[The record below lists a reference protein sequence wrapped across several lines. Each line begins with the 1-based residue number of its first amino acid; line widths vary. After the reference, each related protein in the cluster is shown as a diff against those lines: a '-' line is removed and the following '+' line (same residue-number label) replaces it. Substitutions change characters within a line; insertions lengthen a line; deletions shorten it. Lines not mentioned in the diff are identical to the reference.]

1 VNEDPLCKF
10 EKLVFRNRLLE
21 EKICFSDT
29 ASLCNN
35 HEGVAIYK
43 FKKYED
49 PKRFSLIREVTYF
62 DTKEHAVF
70 SRGSGC
76 SKTVNDYDEKG
87 NLVSSSNFGLAGEPV
102 ENGLGCFMI
111 KRRYDKEDNTTEESY
126 YNKEGAPT
134 RITLGWAIGKIE
146 YKNGFQ
152 VKKSLYDE
160 HNQLTLARGSLGL
173 TAVIKNK
180 YDKSGNQT
188 ERSFYNNLDNPSYN
202 ASGVGKIVFIY
213 SSSGMLSDVYNYVI
227 RLMTFERPEDAAV
240 NDLNGVFHH
249 HFTRDDKG
257 RVITLSQFDKK
268 NMPVLEVKNKAYL
281 TKYRY
286 DDWGRIIRTSF
297 WEDDSTKMVNEKEYH
312 GFTCNYNEG
321 GQITEFNYFDTAEK
335 PVHSILGYSRVTIKY
350 NPTGHAVE
358 RKFYIR
364 DTAVTISSRE
374 AYASNFHTIRYY
386 HNALDGLESIEYFD
400 EKDQPCDASIKL
412 DNGMAFTAHKV
423 GFNFENGKLLT
434 ERFYLA
440 GSDFAVIT
448 IDCQKSNFLPAD
460 GFGLRIKK

>member
-29 ASLCNN
+29 ASLRNN

-43 FKKYED
+43 FKRYED

-160 HNQLTLARGSLGL
+160 HNQLTLARGS
-173 TAVIKNK
+173 
-180 YDKSGNQT
+180 
-188 ERSFYNNLDNPSYN
+188 
-202 ASGVGKIVFIY
+202 
-213 SSSGMLSDVYNYVI
+213 
-227 RLMTFERPEDAAV
+227 
-240 NDLNGVFHH
+240 
-249 HFTRDDKG
+249 
-257 RVITLSQFDKK
+257 
-268 NMPVLEVKNKAYL
+268 
-281 TKYRY
+281 
-286 DDWGRIIRTSF
+286 
-297 WEDDSTKMVNEKEYH
+297 
-312 GFTCNYNEG
+312 
-321 GQITEFNYFDTAEK
+321 
-335 PVHSILGYSRVTIKY
+335 
-350 NPTGHAVE
+350 
-358 RKFYIR
+358 
-364 DTAVTISSRE
+364 
-374 AYASNFHTIRYY
+374 
-386 HNALDGLESIEYFD
+386 
-400 EKDQPCDASIKL
+400 
-412 DNGMAFTAHKV
+412 
-423 GFNFENGKLLT
+423 
-434 ERFYLA
+434 
-440 GSDFAVIT
+440 
-448 IDCQKSNFLPAD
+448 
-460 GFGLRIKK
+460 